1 MTYLLII
8 YVVTY
13 MCVYVYI
20 FLFPFQC
27 GDGTQALANVRLA
40 SSLTAHILDVY
51 SDFGH
56 DSLWFF
62 SVRKFKSYL
71 KRLERKPLL

>member
-1 MTYLLII
+1 MSYLLII

-27 GDGTQALANVRLA
+27 GDGTQALANARLA

-51 SDFGH
+51 SDLVHSTPCGT
-56 DSLWFF
+56 SRVVLQ
-62 SVRKFKSYL
+62 REKI
-71 KRLERKPLL
+71 